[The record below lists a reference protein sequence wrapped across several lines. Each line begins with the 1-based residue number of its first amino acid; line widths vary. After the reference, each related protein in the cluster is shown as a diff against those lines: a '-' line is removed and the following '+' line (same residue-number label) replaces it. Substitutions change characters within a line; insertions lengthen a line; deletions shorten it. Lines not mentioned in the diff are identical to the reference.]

1 LTSRMFVRSRS
12 LTRSTVQKKPYK
24 PTEIVL
30 RNVTRYAYAE
40 MADRTYAIWAL
51 GEAGYFEIQPAAQ
64 YKVIFDDMV
73 QAVEILYFVTD
84 VYNEP
89 RKKGGGPTANLIYQ
103 EVGGRDVI
111 AVAQN

>member
-1 LTSRMFVRSRS
+1 MSSTIFVRSCS

-24 PTEIVL
+24 STEIVL

-64 YKVIFDDMV
+64 YKAIFDDMV

-103 EVGGRDVI
+103 EVGGRGVI
-111 AVAQN
+111 AVAED

>member
-1 LTSRMFVRSRS
+1 M
-12 LTRSTVQKKPYK
+12 
-24 PTEIVL
+24 L

-51 GEAGYFEIQPAAQ
+51 GEAGYFEIQPAAH
-64 YKVIFDDMV
+64 YKATFDDMV

-89 RKKGGGPTANLIYQ
+89 RKKGGGPNANLIYQ
-103 EVGGRDVI
+103 EVSGRDTD
-111 AVAQN
+111 AVARD

>member
-1 LTSRMFVRSRS
+1 MSRIFGRSCF

-24 PTEIVL
+24 STEIVL

-64 YKVIFDDMV
+64 YKAIFDDMV

-103 EVGGRDVI
+103 EVGGRGVI